1 MIAPI
6 DRTSEFLAALAAH
19 NPLSKNTALIKPPS
33 NNLSHPLT
41 DVALQLK
48 SKIDDMRAFIQRC
61 RRRYDDFSP
70 RGMTDVERDEVDTAV
85 AQFLR
90 EAMAQIEGLKRE
102 AAEGVAREK
111 GASFPAHQ
119 LGVVV
124 ILNEDLQEVGKLSE
138 GLRGVRIKH
147 AMAERGK
154 GKVVYNTQV
163 AKEMAEERRVEES
176 RREEGEEVENYA
188 LLEQEFRRENAT
200 LIRELVETREE
211 VREAERTV
219 FEIASLNHVFA
230 TKVSEQ
236 AREIEVLYELAVEA
250 TEFVDRGN
258 RELRKMR
265 KRGPILKYALAGLAL
280 FLGIMLLVQEWINRR
295 MLFFL

>member
-19 NPLSKNTALIKPPS
+19 HPSSKDTLLIKSPS
-33 NNLSHPLT
+33 NNLPHPLT
-41 DVALQLK
+41 HVALQLK

-61 RRRYDDFSP
+61 RRRYDDFSL
-70 RGMTDVERDEVDTAV
+70 RGMADEERDQVDVAV

-90 EAMAQIEGLKRE
+90 EAMAQIDGLKRE
-102 AAEGVAREK
+102 AVEGVARDK

-138 GLRGVRIKH
+138 ELRGVRIKH

-154 GKVVYNTQV
+154 GRVVYDARV
-163 AKEMAEERRVEES
+163 AREMAEERR
-176 RREEGEEVENYA
+176 EGEEVEDFA
-188 LLEQEFRRENAT
+188 LLEQDFRRENAT
-200 LIRELVETREE
+200 LIRELVETREQ

-219 FEIASLNHVFA
+219 FEIANLNHVFA

-265 KRGPILKYALAGLAL
+265 KRGPVLKYALAGLAL
-280 FLGIMLLVQEWINRR
+280 FLGIMLLVQEWISRR
-295 MLFFL
+295 RIFLL